1 MSDLGNLSQCIMDG
15 APEARMEGRGWRCG
29 TLAASVCFQ
38 AIVMAALVLWPL
50 FTLPALTRAVAIT
63 PLPPFQGMPA
73 ATAPTPDESPNPRP
87 AITVTDVALMPPVY
101 ISRHIISTGG
111 AEPPNIPMSPAGARD
126 GPGAGPWIPGGGN
139 NGLTVLERPSSPPR
153 VVRLS
158 SAVMAASLLYRVQPK
173 YPAAARF
180 AHISGPV
187 RLHAIIGTDG
197 AVQQIGVIGGSGIL
211 AQAAINAV
219 RQWRYR
225 PTLLNGQPVEVDTEI
240 TVNFSLE

>member
-15 APEARMEGRGWRCG
+15 APETRMEGRGWRCG
-29 TLAASVCFQ
+29 ALGASVCFQ
-38 AIVMAALVLWPL
+38 AIVMAVLILWPL
-50 FTLPALTRAVAIT
+50 FTAPALPRAVATT

-73 ATAPTPDESPNPRP
+73 ASAPAPDQSPSPRP
-87 AITVTDVALMPPVY
+87 AITVADVVLTTPVY

-111 AEPPNIPMSPAGARD
+111 AEAPNIPMSPAAAWD
-126 GPGAGPWIPGGGN
+126 GSGAGPWIPGGGSN
-139 NGLTVLERPSSPPR
+139 VLTVLERPSSPPH

-158 SAVMAASLLYRVQPK
+158 SAVMAASLLHSVEPE
-173 YPAAARF
+173 YPAPARV

-197 AVQQIGVIGGSGIL
+197 AVRQIAVISGSGIL
-211 AQAAINAV
+211 ARAAINAV

>member
-15 APEARMEGRGWRCG
+15 APEAGMEGRGWRCG
-29 TLAASVCFQ
+29 ALGASVCFQ
-38 AIVMAALVLWPL
+38 AIVMAVLILWPL
-50 FTLPALTRAVAIT
+50 FTAPALPRAVAIT

-73 ATAPTPDESPNPRP
+73 ASAPTPDESPSPRP
-87 AITVTDVALMPPVY
+87 AITVTVVALTPPVY

-111 AEPPNIPMSPAGARD
+111 PEAPNIPMNPASPGA
-126 GPGAGPWIPGGGN
+126 GPGAGPWIPGGSN

-158 SAVMAASLLYRVQPK
+158 SAVMAASLLHRVEPA
-173 YPAAARF
+173 YPAAARV
-180 AHISGPV
+180 AHISGAV

-197 AVQQIGVIGGSGIL
+197 VVQQIEVISGSGIL
-211 AQAAINAV
+211 TQAAINAV